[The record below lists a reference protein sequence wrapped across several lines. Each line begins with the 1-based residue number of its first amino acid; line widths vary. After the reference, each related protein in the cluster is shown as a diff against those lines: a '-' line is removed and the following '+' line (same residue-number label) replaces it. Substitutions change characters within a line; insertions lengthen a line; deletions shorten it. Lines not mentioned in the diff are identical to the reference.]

1 MSIVGKLTPLR
12 NYVKDENQTY
22 QEYLRYPSPT
32 RLYDSRKNCN
42 ALLDRQGKPEYP
54 GKTCP
59 NKESQRV
66 RKSPEIHMNH
76 IKTNGKVHEI

>member
-1 MSIVGKLTPLR
+1 MIVG
-12 NYVKDENQTY
+12 
-22 QEYLRYPSPT
+22 
-32 RLYDSRKNCN
+32 KNCN

-66 RKSPEIHMNH
+66 RKSPEIHVNH